1 MEDGGSL
8 TNPMTSVAFEY
19 GICRCADGSVAYL
32 APEGLEEFE
41 DGDTLAMTVEPV
53 EADYDDTLPEGDEEV
68 ARDRPVPTYQLQNQM
83 LLHVTS
89 VTRVETGHAAKAA
102 RRAYHGVTEFS
113 LVNPQEMD
121 VIMIRLAYRD
131 RHPGVYGDPRYGT
144 EASVMEELLRLPTD
158 TGYSTP
164 FQGSV
169 ADMLRKTTNNQIY
182 PTRARARVVTVQMN
196 TLAPSDMSC
205 PYTAMADAADAAVQQ
220 QFGFNPSNY
229 TYREYFLPIDRD
241 IGCRWGG
248 LAMMGCGRYGH
259 IPAPGSC
266 RAWYRQ
272 SGAFTRAHE
281 LGHNLGLAHAGGEQ
295 GGSFVEYGDPQAIM
309 GASFVMSS
317 FIAGAR
323 SQLGTLPDSQVITWT
338 PGMRHREIYSIS
350 HDLHTTGT
358 ARAALKFACPNC
370 VPRVEA
376 RSGNIGGEIWVQY
389 RGNEGYSSLALS
401 QQDYQNRVY
410 VHLMRRVNSRYG
422 GSGKRALGEPG
433 AGPGLHHPQ
442 LGHLRLRLQHQHA
455 DRCCRHW
462 RRSRRRPQRPRR
474 VRRGAAALAAE
485 PARPTLAAAEPARV
499 AAAAAAVAAATRP
512 AAASFTG
519 MRTCQG
525 PRAAIPTSPAAATN
539 KATCAPTSP
548 ASRLAARSSCKS
560 ASSSRCRALWP
571 ASPPAASAPRC
582 PEISVLARCTTSTAR
597 LRACA
602 AWASTSSA
610 CRRATRTSS
619 WTSTTPAASPPRSSG
634 SSCNPTTT
642 TCDSSSRGYL
652 RPCWNRA
659 NQTVLYGPQ
668 YFVRANTPPQPPP
681 SPPDPPFSPPPPLTA
696 PSPPPSPEREDCQ
709 SWCDVGQMMDRCT
722 TYPTMCGGCSFAP
735 SRRRLRPRR
744 RRSRRHG
751 RYRPTARAGVSIASS
766 PAAATRRQC
775 AADAPRALL
784 HRRPPKSTSRRRA
797 RRRRR
802 RRQWPRRRRPRGP
815 LRRRVRANAGAT
827 WGDSRPAATGE
838 DRAGAAPDAVVAA
851 RPRRRRRRRHR
862 RPPTDQLLHRRRRHH
877 RRRRRRRHRRRRRR
891 RRRRPTTDHLLHRRR
906 LRSRRVRAVAGA
918 ASPRT
923 QAGAAGASA
932 AAARVARA
940 PPPRSTSRR
949 RALLGRSTA
958 HPKSSEN
965 SRAKKRPPLS
975 VREE

>member
-1 MEDGGSL
+1 MFLLHALALSAPEVSPSCRLRDGVGRLTCVWSEEMEDGGSL

-102 RRAYHGVTEFS
+102 RRAYHGVTEFQS
-113 LVNPQEMD
+113 GQPQEMD

-220 QFGFNPSNY
+220 QFSFNPSNY

-295 GGSFVEYGDPQAIM
+295 GGTFVEYGDPQAIM

-350 HDLHTTGT
+350 HDLQTTGT
-358 ARAALKFACPNC
+358 ARAALKVC
-370 VPRVEA
+370 VPELRPA
-376 RSGNIGGEIWVQY
+376 R
-389 RGNEGYSSLALS
+389 RGPFGQHRWRDLGAVPRQRGLLQPRPLPAGLPEQGLRSSDAPREFPL
-401 QQDYQNRVY
+401 
-410 VHLMRRVNSRYG
+410 RRFG
-422 GSGKRALGEPG
+422 QRALGEPG

-512 AAASFTG
+512 AAASLH
-519 MRTCQG
+519 RHAHVPRPTC
-525 PRAAIPTSPAAATN
+525 R
-539 KATCAPTSP
+539 
-548 ASRLAARSSCKS
+548 
-560 ASSSRCRALWP
+560 
-571 ASPPAASAPRC
+571 
-582 PEISVLARCTTSTAR
+582 
-597 LRACA
+597 
-602 AWASTSSA
+602 
-610 CRRATRTSS
+610 
-619 WTSTTPAASPPRSSG
+619 
-634 SSCNPTTT
+634 
-642 TCDSSSRGYL
+642 
-652 RPCWNRA
+652 
-659 NQTVLYGPQ
+659 
-668 YFVRANTPPQPPP
+668 
-681 SPPDPPFSPPPPLTA
+681 DP
-696 PSPPPSPEREDCQ
+696 
-709 SWCDVGQMMDRCT
+709 
-722 TYPTMCGGCSFAP
+722 
-735 SRRRLRPRR
+735 LRPRLLL
-744 RRSRRHG
+744 
-751 RYRPTARAGVSIASS
+751 PT
-766 PAAATRRQC
+766 
-775 AADAPRALL
+775 
-784 HRRPPKSTSRRRA
+784 
-797 RRRRR
+797 
-802 RRQWPRRRRPRGP
+802 
-815 LRRRVRANAGAT
+815 RRRVRQ
-827 WGDSRPAATGE
+827 P
-838 DRAGAAPDAVVAA
+838 
-851 RPRRRRRRRHR
+851 PRRA
-862 RPPTDQLLHRRRRHH
+862 D
-877 RRRRRRRHRRRRRR
+877 
-891 RRRRPTTDHLLHRRR
+891 
-906 LRSRRVRAVAGA
+906 
-918 ASPRT
+918 
-923 QAGAAGASA
+923 
-932 AAARVARA
+932 
-940 PPPRSTSRR
+940 
-949 RALLGRSTA
+949 
-958 HPKSSEN
+958 
-965 SRAKKRPPLS
+965 
-975 VREE
+975 

>member
-1 MEDGGSL
+1 
-8 TNPMTSVAFEY
+8 
-19 GICRCADGSVAYL
+19 
-32 APEGLEEFE
+32 
-41 DGDTLAMTVEPV
+41 
-53 EADYDDTLPEGDEEV
+53 
-68 ARDRPVPTYQLQNQM
+68 
-83 LLHVTS
+83 
-89 VTRVETGHAAKAA
+89 
-102 RRAYHGVTEFS
+102 
-113 LVNPQEMD
+113 
-121 VIMIRLAYRD
+121 
-131 RHPGVYGDPRYGT
+131 
-144 EASVMEELLRLPTD
+144 
-158 TGYSTP
+158 
-164 FQGSV
+164 
-169 ADMLRKTTNNQIY
+169 
-182 PTRARARVVTVQMN
+182 MN

-205 PYTAMADAADAAVQQ
+205 PYTAMACAADAAVQQ

-323 SQLGTLPDSQVITWT
+323 SQLGTLPDSQLITWT

-370 VPRVEA
+370 VPRVES

-422 GSGKRALGEPG
+422 GSGSELWANLAQGQGYTIPNSGTSVYVCSINTQTDVADIGVAAGGIRNAQG
-433 AGPGLHHPQ
+433 AAAAQPP
-442 LGHLRLRLQHQHA
+442 
-455 DRCCRHW
+455 
-462 RRSRRRPQRPRR
+462 RRRTRPPHPRRRRARPRR
-474 VRRGAAALAAE
+474 RRRRHRCRRH
-485 PARPTLAAAEPARV
+485 PARRLLHRHAHVPR
-499 AAAAAAVAAATRP
+499 
-512 AAASFTG
+512 S
-519 MRTCQG
+519 TCCIPYVPGCCYQQG
-525 PRAAIPTSPAAATN
+525 DVCN
-539 KATCAPTSP
+539 SP
-548 ASRLAARSSCKS
+548 ASRSAARSSCKS

-602 AWASTSSA
+602 AWRIICLQEGHAHLLVDVHYSGGISASFQ
-610 CRRATRTSS
+610 
-619 WTSTTPAASPPRSSG
+619 WLLH
-634 SSCNPTTT
+634 CNPTTT
-642 TCDSSSRGYL
+642 TCDGNGRGYL

-722 TYPTMCGGCSFAP
+722 TYPTMCGGCSLCPVTPPPAASPPPEPP
-735 SRRRLRPRR
+735 SRPVQ
-744 RRSRRHG
+744 
-751 RYRPTARAGVSIASS
+751 PTRAGVRIASS
-766 PAAATRRQC
+766 PAALLAVNVRRMLRVPCCIAALPSQRAAAEPAAAAAAAT
-775 AADAPRALL
+775 AS
-784 HRRPPKSTSRRRA
+784 PPPPQFVVGSVPTLV
-797 RRRRR
+797 
-802 RRQWPRRRRPRGP
+802 QRGRFP
-815 LRRRVRANAGAT
+815 
-827 WGDSRPAATGE
+827 PAATGE

-877 RRRRRRRHRRRRRR
+877 RRRRRRRRHRRRRRR
-891 RRRRPTTDHLLHRRR
+891 PQTTCCVAAA
-906 LRSRRVRAVAGA
+906 RRVVCVAGA

-923 QAGAAGASA
+923 RPVPLAPCR
-932 AAARVARA
+932 AARVVT
-940 PPPRSTSRR
+940 PPRSTSR
-949 RALLGRSTA
+949 ALLRRLT
-958 HPKSSEN
+958 PPRVRN
-965 SRAKKRPPLS
+965 SRAKNRLS
-975 VREE
+975 QCEKSESCAGH

>member
-102 RRAYHGVTEFS
+102 RRAYHGVTEFQS
-113 LVNPQEMD
+113 GQPQEMD

-169 ADMLRKTTNNQIY
+169 ADMLRKTTYNQIY

-370 VPRVEA
+370 VPRVES

-422 GSGKRALGEPG
+422 GSGSELWANLAQGQGYTIPNSG
-433 AGPGLHHPQ
+433 TSVYVCSINTQ
-442 LGHLRLRLQHQHA
+442 TDVA
-455 DRCCRHW
+455 DI
-462 RRSRRRPQRPRR
+462 
-474 VRRGAAALAAE
+474 G
-485 PARPTLAAAEPARV
+485 V
-499 AAAAAAVAAATRP
+499 AAGGVRNAQGACGVAQPPSPPNPP
-512 AAASFTG
+512 APPSPPPSPPASPPPPPPLPPPPGPPPPPFTG

-525 PRAAIPTSPAAATN
+525 PRAAIPYVPGCCYQQGDV
-539 KATCAPTSP
+539 CANLPGEQISREIQLQERVVFEMP
-548 ASRLAARSSCKS
+548 SSMAGESASRFRASVPGNQRLGAMYYINRSPSGMRRLGVDFICLQEGHAHLLVDVHYSGGIS
-560 ASSSRCRALWP
+560 ASFQWL
-571 ASPPAASAPRC
+571 
-582 PEISVLARCTTSTAR
+582 LH
-597 LRACA
+597 
-602 AWASTSSA
+602 
-610 CRRATRTSS
+610 
-619 WTSTTPAASPPRSSG
+619 
-634 SSCNPTTT
+634 CNPTTT
-642 TCDSSSRGYL
+642 TCDGNGRGYL

-681 SPPDPPFSPPPPLTA
+681 
-696 PSPPPSPEREDCQ
+696 
-709 SWCDVGQMMDRCT
+709 
-722 TYPTMCGGCSFAP
+722 
-735 SRRRLRPRR
+735 
-744 RRSRRHG
+744 
-751 RYRPTARAGVSIASS
+751 
-766 PAAATRRQC
+766 
-775 AADAPRALL
+775 
-784 HRRPPKSTSRRRA
+784 
-797 RRRRR
+797 
-802 RRQWPRRRRPRGP
+802 
-815 LRRRVRANAGAT
+815 
-827 WGDSRPAATGE
+827 
-838 DRAGAAPDAVVAA
+838 
-851 RPRRRRRRRHR
+851 
-862 RPPTDQLLHRRRRHH
+862 
-877 RRRRRRRHRRRRRR
+877 
-891 RRRRPTTDHLLHRRR
+891 
-906 LRSRRVRAVAGA
+906 
-918 ASPRT
+918 
-923 QAGAAGASA
+923 
-932 AAARVARA
+932 
-940 PPPRSTSRR
+940 
-949 RALLGRSTA
+949 
-958 HPKSSEN
+958 
-965 SRAKKRPPLS
+965 
-975 VREE
+975 